1 MHVDSSAL
9 RFTNRVVYANQNGV
23 NTFAVAAVDSAGN
36 RSPLSNEF
44 SDTFDGC
51 VF

>member
-1 MHVDSSAL
+1 MARGSRSW
-9 RFTNRVVYANQNGV
+9 VVYADRNGV

-36 RSPLSNEF
+36 RSLLSNEL
-44 SDTFDGC
+44 SETFDGC